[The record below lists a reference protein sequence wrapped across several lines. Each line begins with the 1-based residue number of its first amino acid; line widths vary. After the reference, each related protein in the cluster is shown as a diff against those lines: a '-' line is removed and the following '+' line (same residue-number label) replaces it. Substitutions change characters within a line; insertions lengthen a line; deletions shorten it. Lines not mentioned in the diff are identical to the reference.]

1 MLVAYIFVAFV
12 VGLNQMANAEVS
24 TLMPVTGSYVRQSE
38 QFTDEALGFALGWI
52 NIYASIV
59 PSELAATAVVITYWT
74 EINSALWISIF
85 GIIIIATN
93 SYSVRFYGE
102 VEFYLGILKI
112 LLIVGLFLTCLII
125 DLGGIKGKER
135 LGFRYWKE
143 TPWNEYYSTGS
154 LGRFLAFWKCVSG
167 VVYSYGGLQTI
178 SLYGGETENPRQ
190 SIFTAAKRI
199 RMYNSK
205 GLLPSQRSHILN
217 TNLTLVVRVFTL
229 YFLTAFVLTLV
240 LSSKD
245 SDIVSP
251 TGNAAGSPFV
261 IAIKRAG
268 IKGLPHVIN
277 DVCFLCS
284 KFIHYSRVKIA
295 IRFGP

>member
-38 QFTDEALGFALGWI
+38 QFIDEALGFALGWI
-52 NIYASIV
+52 NIYAAIV
-59 PSELAATAVVITYWT
+59 PSELAATAVVMTYWT
-74 EINSALWISIF
+74 DINSTLWISIF

-102 VEFYLGILKI
+102 VEFYLGILKV
-112 LLIVGLFLTCLII
+112 LLIVGLFFTCLII

-143 TPWNEYYSTGS
+143 TPWNQYYSTGS

-167 VVYSYGGLQTI
+167 VVYSYGGIQTI
-178 SLYGGETENPRQ
+178 SLYGGETEHPRR

-199 RMYNSK
+199 RAYNSK
-205 GLLPSQRSHILN
+205 NLIQNQRCFICLIL
-217 TNLTLVVRVFTL
+217 TKL
-229 YFLTAFVLTLV
+229 
-240 LSSKD
+240 
-245 SDIVSP
+245 
-251 TGNAAGSPFV
+251 
-261 IAIKRAG
+261 
-268 IKGLPHVIN
+268 
-277 DVCFLCS
+277 
-284 KFIHYSRVKIA
+284 
-295 IRFGP
+295 